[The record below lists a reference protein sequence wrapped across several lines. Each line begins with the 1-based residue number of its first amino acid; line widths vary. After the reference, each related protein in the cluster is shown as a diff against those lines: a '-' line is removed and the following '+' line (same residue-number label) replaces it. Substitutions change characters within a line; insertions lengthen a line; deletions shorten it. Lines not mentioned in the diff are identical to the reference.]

1 MKNEDFIQIE
11 MDGNLLPEH
20 YESFEE
26 AKLAA
31 EEMFAN
37 DETLKFAEIARISHF
52 VLGGVKN
59 KTK

>member
-1 MKNEDFIQIE
+1 MKNEDFVQIV

-20 YESFEE
+20 YNSFEE
-26 AKLAA
+26 AKTAA
-31 EEMFAN
+31 EKMFTN

-59 KTK
+59 KSK